1 MEPHDTSDAAL
12 IDGLRA
18 GRTDAF
24 HRLYDEQ
31 HAGIYNVCARILGDR
46 EEAKDVTQDTFM
58 TAFAEPP
65 AAGSSLRAWL
75 NRVATNA
82 CFNRLRS
89 GKPHAGP
96 EGLEG
101 VAAPVDEFAR
111 AETVTAVEES
121 LGRLNERYRAVLV
134 LKDLHGLASEEI
146 AEVMEVTRPTA
157 DVLVHRAR
165 ASFKTTFAKVA
176 GDVPAPASL
185 GLVLAPLA
193 VPVGLQ
199 VLPPLPAHP
208 VPPHLAHLAHQP
220 HTGGLLSKLATAAG
234 TKIAIGAVATAALI
248 GGGALAVHDAERD
261 QGRAANGASGSSA
274 NAATVLSV
282 SSASEL
288 RHAVYERACDGRHDP
303 LDHDALHD
311 AGHAE
316 ASHAG
321 DHGGETAQ
329 HKAGTDSGHGGTASD
344 THESA
349 ASSTSGDTT
358 DHSVV
363 SSGEGE
369 HTSTTAGSAG
379 SDAESSDH

>member
-24 HRLYDEQ
+24 RRLYDEQ
-31 HAGIYNVCARILGDR
+31 HAGIYNLCARILGDR

-75 NRVATNA
+75 YRVATNA

-121 LGRLNERYRAVLV
+121 LGQLNERYRAVLV

-165 ASFKTTFAKVA
+165 ASFKTAFGKVA

-193 VPVGLQ
+193 VPIGLQ

-248 GGGALAVHDAERD
+248 GGALAVHDAERD

-288 RHAVYERACDGRHDP
+288 RHAVYERACDGRHDQ
-303 LDHDALHD
+303 HDRD

-329 HKAGTDSGHGGTASD
+329 HEAGTGSGHGGTASD
-344 THESA
+344 THDSA

-363 SSGEGE
+363 SSGGGE
-369 HTSTTAGSAG
+369 HTGTTGGSAG